1 MENERLEIL
10 FAKMMIKQIKIKKLK
25 NKIILIEFTLKCRY
39 NNIGGAKYV
48 DRISI

>member
-1 MENERLEIL
+1 MNKEI
-10 FAKMMIKQIKIKKLK
+10 QIKKLK
-25 NKIILIEFTLKCRY
+25 NTIILIEFTLKCRY